1 MPLHDYIRQIYETVE
16 DRTYVIRFIDYVLGK
31 RFKRM
36 EFIVRG
42 QLVEPLITGVLEN
55 KKTNQRYNSLASFYS
70 DVTKQTVDEYDVEIL
85 KKINIT
91 ASYSIWRIICS
102 VKEEDI
108 LSFFDQKYRAF
119 LMYRSVRSRIKQWCS
134 VSTNEEISLWWNGN
148 EYHLWHTRLSSDD
161 TENPYKIYDLF
172 DAYESECIT
181 GLYYNTTRGG
191 HLITDY

>member
-1 MPLHDYIRQIYETVE
+1 MPLHDYIKQIYKTAE

-42 QLVEPLITGVLEN
+42 QIVEPLITGVLEN

-70 DVTKQTVDEYDVEIL
+70 DATKQSVDEYDVEIL

-91 ASYSIWRIICS
+91 INYSIWRIICS
-102 VKEEDI
+102 VKEGEI
-108 LSFFDQKYRAF
+108 LDFFDQKYRAF
-119 LMYRSVRSRIKQWCS
+119 LMYRDVRTRIKQWCS
-134 VSTNEEISLWWNGN
+134 ISTNDEVSLWWNGN
-148 EYHLWHTRLSSDD
+148 EYRLWHTRLGSDD
-161 TENPYKIYDLF
+161 TENPYRIYDLF
-172 DAYESECIT
+172 EAYEDGGIT
-181 GLYYNTTRGG
+181 GLYYNTTNGR

>member
-1 MPLHDYIRQIYETVE
+1 MPLHDYIKQIYETAE
-16 DRTYVIRFIDYVLGK
+16 DRTYVIRIIDYVLGK

-55 KKTNQRYNSLASFYS
+55 KKTNQRYNSLAEFYG
-70 DVTKQTVDEYDVEIL
+70 DVTKQTVDEYDVELL

-91 ASYSIWRIICS
+91 INYSIWRIICS
-102 VKEEDI
+102 VKEEEI

-119 LMYRSVRSRIKQWCS
+119 LMYRDVRARIKLWGFDTMNQ
-134 VSTNEEISLWWNGN
+134 EISLWWNGN
-148 EYHLWHTRLSSDD
+148 EYRIWHTRLGSDD
-161 TENPYKIYDLF
+161 TENPYRIYDLF
-172 DAYESECIT
+172 EAYEDGSIT
-181 GLYYNTTRGG
+181 GLYYNTTNGR